1 MNLDWTFYLFVGLC
15 VALSFLFSGME
26 AGVFA
31 LSRLRIRQ
39 QMRAGNHRAALLHGY
54 LENSENF
61 LWTILIGNTLTT
73 FLAFSIIVA
82 ALFDALSKQPA
93 LFLAAFL
100 LIAFSFYALC
110 DLLPKML
117 FQLFPTR
124 LCLALA
130 VPFRFMH
137 LSLSPLVSLLAWFS
151 NRLMRWTG
159 AASFKGQLFGSRSEL
174 RMMTQESAAGL
185 TTEERGMIARVL
197 DLQNLPVRSIAVPL
211 PKVIGVAQSAP
222 ARELLK
228 LCQEHHLTR
237 LPVWQTDGSVR
248 RIVGVAN
255 LRSFLYSPSFDPEK
269 SAGAYVT
276 PALYLRDELRL
287 DEALR
292 RMQRSGQ
299 RLAIV
304 LGPDQREMGVVS
316 LQDILKVIF
325 GEISL

>member
-1 MNLDWTFYLFVGLC
+1 MNLDWQFFLFVGLC

-39 QMRAGNHRAALLHGY
+39 QVRAGNQRAALLHGY
-54 LENSENF
+54 LENSEDF

-73 FLAFSIIVA
+73 FLAFSMIVA
-82 ALFDALSKQPA
+82 ALFDALSKQPP

-100 LIAFSFYALC
+100 LIAFSFYTLC

-130 VPFRFMH
+130 VPFRFIH

-151 NRLMRWTG
+151 NRLIRWTG

-174 RMMTQESAAGL
+174 RMMTQESAPGL
-185 TTEERGMIARVL
+185 TTEERAMIARVL
-197 DLQNLPVRSIAVPL
+197 DLQNLTLRSIAVPL
-211 PKVIGVAQSAP
+211 QKVIGVAQSAS
-222 ARELLK
+222 AHELLR

-237 LPVWQTDGSVR
+237 LPVWQTEGTVR

-255 LRSFLYSPSFDPEK
+255 LRSFLYAPNFDADK
-269 SAGAYVT
+269 TAGAYVT
-276 PALYLRDELRL
+276 PALYLREELRL